1 MIALMQEPKNAM
13 DTIFSI
19 QQAILNYNKYA
30 GFSIGL
36 RDILLSPASV
46 ELIYKK
52 NEDMSRKA
60 ALLID

>member
-1 MIALMQEPKNAM
+1 LGEIKSGFFDKGASEVQIMIALMQEPKNAM

-36 RDILLSPASV
+36 RDILLSQ
-46 ELIYKK
+46 
-52 NEDMSRKA
+52 
-60 ALLID
+60 